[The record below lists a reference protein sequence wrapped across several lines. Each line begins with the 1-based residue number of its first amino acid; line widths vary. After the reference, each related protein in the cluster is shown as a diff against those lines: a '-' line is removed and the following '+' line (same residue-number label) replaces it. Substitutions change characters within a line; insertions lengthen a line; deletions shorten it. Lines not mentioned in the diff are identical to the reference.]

1 MSTEVNVTKKAIH
14 DKIES
19 QIKTAEAKLNTLQA
33 QAESDKANFEIKAI
47 GELGPKKVAIQQ
59 KFEELKKTTG
69 DKWEQTKTDLEGRIA
84 DFEKSVKGIESR
96 AKAS

>member
-1 MSTEVNVTKKAIH
+1 MSTEVNVTKQVIH

-19 QIKTAEAKLNTLQA
+19 QIKTAEAKLNTLKAQA
-33 QAESDKANFEIKAI
+33 QSDKANFEVKAI
-47 GELGPKKVAIQQ
+47 AELAPKKLAIQQ

>member
-1 MSTEVNVTKKAIH
+1 MSTEVNVAKQAIH

-19 QIKTAEAKLNTLQA
+19 QIKIAEAKLNTLQA
-33 QAESDKANFEIKAI
+33 QAKSDRANLELKAI
-47 GELGPKKVAIQQ
+47 GELRPKKVAIQK
-59 KFEELKKTTG
+59 KFEELKKTTD